1 MKVKVEDISPIQKKL
16 SVEVPS
22 ETVKKELDQ
31 AYQRLKKSVK
41 VKGFRKGKVPISVLE
56 RLYSKEVEN
65 EVLEKL
71 IQETLPE
78 AIEEAD
84 VVMVIEPILDSAG
97 EIKKDNPF
105 NYSVLLDLWP
115 EFELPDYKGLEVI
128 KPEIE
133 VTDEEVEEQ
142 LEALR
147 RHYGSIDAV
156 TEDRPVEK
164 GDIVVIDY
172 IGKIDGEEV
181 EGLREEN
188 YYLEVGTGYFNK
200 EFEDGIIGMQRG
212 ETREIQVTYPEDA
225 INEKVA
231 GKTVT
236 YNVTL
241 KDIKERSLPTLDEK
255 FVEKIGIGLKTVD
268 ELKERLKDELQKEKK
283 EAVDRMVR
291 QQILDQLREKVDFPI
306 PERLIENKLNQMLD
320 NVAGHLQERGMDYER
335 AGISEEKL
343 KEKMRDDAVQQ
354 VKTEI
359 ILDKIAEKEGINVP
373 EDEISQYLDA
383 QARYPGMDI
392 EQLQSAVFAHVL
404 PKLRAK
410 KTLDFLI
417 ENANFKLPEEVEE
430 ASEETEKSE
439 EAVAEEK

>member
-1 MKVKVEDISPIQKKL
+1 MKVTVEDISPVQKKL

-22 ETVKKELDQ
+22 EVVAKELDQ

-41 VKGFRKGKVPISVLE
+41 VKGFRKGKVPVSVLE
-56 RLYSKEVEN
+56 RLYSKEVEG

-71 IQETLPE
+71 IQETLPD
-78 AIEEAD
+78 AIKEAD
-84 VVMVIEPILDSAG
+84 VVMVIEPVLDSAG
-97 EIKKDNPF
+97 EIKKNDSF

-115 EFELPDYKGLEVI
+115 EFELPEYKGLEVV

-133 VTDEEVEEQ
+133 VTDKEVEEQ
-142 LEALR
+142 IDALR

-156 TEDRPVEK
+156 IEDRPVEK

-172 IGKIDGEEV
+172 VGNIDGVEV
-181 EGLREEN
+181 DGLKEEN
-188 YYLEVGTGYFNK
+188 YYLEVGAGYFN
-200 EFEDGIIGMQRG
+200 EDFEEGLVGMERG
-212 ETREIQVTYPEDA
+212 EEKEIEVSYPEEA

-231 GKTVT
+231 GKTVK
-236 YNVTL
+236 YKVTL
-241 KDIKERSLPTLDEK
+241 KDIRERSLPALDEK
-255 FVEKIGIGLKTVD
+255 FVESIGIGIKSVD
-268 ELKERLKDELQKEKK
+268 ELKQRLRDEIRKEKE

-291 QQILDQLREKVDFPI
+291 QQILEQLRKEVDFPI

-343 KEKMRDDAVQQ
+343 KEKMREDAIQQ

-383 QARYPGMDI
+383 QARYPGMDR

-410 KTLDFLI
+410 KTLDFLV
-417 ENANFKLPEEVEE
+417 ENAHIKLPEEAESAE
-430 ASEETEKSE
+430 KAEKSSEETIT
-439 EAVAEEK
+439 EEK